1 MKSFDS
7 TLLEMFNHVIQ
18 SHPQLAPQF
27 ESLCAIAQGRGYGSA
42 TIVQEIRVLMDL
54 LDAPALLAVDIGGNV
69 GDYTAELKQVNAAME
84 IHVFEPAAV
93 NLAALRS
100 RYADRP
106 DVFIV
111 GKALSREPGTAK
123 LFSDVAGSGMASLTH
138 RRLDHFGIDFK
149 VQESIET
156 CRFEDYWT
164 EVLQRRSIDIAKLDI
179 EGHELAALQGF
190 GDAIRATKII
200 QFEFGG
206 ANIDTRTY
214 FQDYWYFF
222 KEHGFDLFRIT
233 PFGHQAIPAYR
244 EADEFFSTT
253 NFLAVNRNPR

>member
-27 ESLCAIAQGRGYGSA
+27 ESLCAIAQGKGYGSA
-42 TIVQEIRVLMDL
+42 TIVQEIKVLMGL
-54 LDAPALLAVDIGGNV
+54 LGAPAALAVDIGGNV
-69 GDYTAELKQVNAAME
+69 GDYTAELRQVNPAME
-84 IHVFEPAAV
+84 VHVFEPAAV
-93 NLAALRS
+93 NLAALHS
-100 RYADRP
+100 RYANQA
-106 DVFIV
+106 DVVIV
-111 GKALSREPGTAK
+111 SKALSNQPGSAQ

-164 EVLQRRSIDIAKLDI
+164 GTLQGRTIDIAKLDI

-190 GDAIRATKII
+190 GEAIGHTRII

-222 KEHGFDLFRIT
+222 KEHGFELFRIT

-253 NFLAVNRNPR
+253 NYLAVNRNTR

>member
-1 MKSFDS
+1 
-7 TLLEMFNHVIQ
+7 
-18 SHPQLAPQF
+18 
-27 ESLCAIAQGRGYGSA
+27 
-42 TIVQEIRVLMDL
+42 
-54 LDAPALLAVDIGGNV
+54 
-69 GDYTAELKQVNAAME
+69 
-84 IHVFEPAAV
+84 
-93 NLAALRS
+93 
-100 RYADRP
+100 
-106 DVFIV
+106 
-111 GKALSREPGTAK
+111 
-123 LFSDVAGSGMASLTH
+123 
-138 RRLDHFGIDFK
+138 
-149 VQESIET
+149 
-156 CRFEDYWT
+156 
-164 EVLQRRSIDIAKLDI
+164 VLQRRTIDIAKLDI